1 MRRMKHIVG
10 AMMMSTSVLA
20 GSGSGPD
27 LDMDAMARAK
37 ADAQETLKQT
47 FSNFEF
53 QSFEVSPVDGV
64 YQIDTGEQM
73 IYYAPRSNV
82 LFFGEMWD
90 ADGNNL
96 TEAALTAAAE
106 QRMAGID
113 FSSALEFGPIGAPL
127 ITEYSN
133 PECGYCQRLHAFLD
147 EKAEGGVI
155 PVRRRIIF
163 AVGHSKTAQG
173 LAEHI
178 LCSENPEETF
188 SEIYE
193 RRKPQTLLNCAEG
206 RTRLNEHMRIAK
218 AAGIR
223 GTPTLNIGGD
233 YVRGFDQARLETFL
247 ENTSEQGDR

>member
-1 MRRMKHIVG
+1 MRCMKHIAV

-20 GSGSGPD
+20 GSGPD
-27 LDMDAMARAK
+27 LDMDAMERAK
-37 ADAQETLKQT
+37 AEAEEALKQT
-47 FSNFEF
+47 FSNFAF

-73 IYYAPRSNV
+73 IYYAPGANV
-82 LFFGEMWD
+82 LLFGEMWD

-113 FSSALEFGPIGAPL
+113 FSSALEFGPVGAPL

-133 PECGYCQRLHAFLD
+133 PECGYCQRLHAFL
-147 EKAEGGVI
+147 EKKAKGDSRL
-155 PVRRRIIF
+155 VRRRIIF
-163 AVGHSKTAQG
+163 AVGHSTTAQG

-178 LCSENPEETF
+178 LCSENPEEAF

-193 RRKPQTLLNCAEG
+193 RRKPQTFLSCDEG
-206 RTRLNEHMRIAK
+206 QARLEEHMKIAK

-247 ENTSEQGDR
+247 ETTSEQGDR

>member
-1 MRRMKHIVG
+1 MRRMKHIVA
-10 AMMMSTSVLA
+10 AMMVSTSVQA
-20 GSGSGPD
+20 GSGPD
-27 LDMDAMARAK
+27 LDLEAMERAK
-37 ADAQETLKQT
+37 TEAEVNLKQT
-47 FSNFEF
+47 FSNFAF
-53 QSFEVSPVDGV
+53 QSFEASPVDGV

-73 IYYAPRSNV
+73 IYYAPGADV

-96 TEAALTAAAE
+96 TDAALTAATE
-106 QRMAGID
+106 KRMASID
-113 FSSALEFGPIGAPL
+113 FASALEFGPIGAPL

-133 PECGYCQRLHAFLD
+133 PECGYCQRLHAFL
-147 EKAEGGVI
+147 EKGAEGGAR

-178 LCSENPEETF
+178 LCSENPEQAF

-193 RRKPQTLLNCAEG
+193 RRKPQTLLSCDEG
-206 RTRLNEHMRIAK
+206 RTRLAEHMRIAK

-223 GTPTLNIGGD
+223 GTPTL
-233 YVRGFDQARLETFL
+233 T
-247 ENTSEQGDR
+247 